1 MVRVLRAGSRSVHPV
16 SARWTSREPHTK
28 EALRP
33 LMARLRQQDPELEK
47 QTRRAA
53 NGIALQ
59 LAESRRRVGKDR
71 LHLGRVAEGSTDE
84 VCAALRLAQAWG
96 YLDADS
102 LARPFA
108 LLDRLQAMC
117 WRLTH

>member
-1 MVRVLRAGSRSVHPV
+1 MAFDALEVAIQLCA
-16 SARWTSREPHTK
+16 
-28 EALRP
+28 ALRP
-33 LMARLRQQDPELEK
+33 LMVILRQYDPELEK

-59 LAESRRRVGKDR
+59 LAESRRRAGKDR
-71 LHLGRVAEGSTDE
+71 VHLGRVAAGSTDE
-84 VCAALRLAQAWG
+84 VCTALRLTQAWG
-96 YLDADS
+96 YLHAES
-102 LARPFA
+102 LKHPFE